1 MLVFNMTWLME
12 TLKIYLEEQLLTKYC
27 MIKTFNIAKNPRYNG
42 YQRGLASMVYTFFHK
57 NIAGGA
63 IKNEIMQSKE
73 LAEELRKQLLEILKN
88 GKHTYLL

>member
-1 MLVFNMTWLME
+1 ME

-27 MIKTFNIAKNPRYNG
+27 MTKTFNIAKNPGYNG
-42 YQRGLASMVYTFFHK
+42 YQRGLASMVYTFFDK
-57 NIAGGA
+57 NIVGGA

>member
-1 MLVFNMTWLME
+1 ME

-27 MIKTFNIAKNPRYNG
+27 MIKTFNIPKNPGYNG
-42 YQRGLASMVYTFFHK
+42 YQRGLASMIYTFFDK

>member
-1 MLVFNMTWLME
+1 
-12 TLKIYLEEQLLTKYC
+12 
-27 MIKTFNIAKNPRYNG
+27 
-42 YQRGLASMVYTFFHK
+42 MVYTFFDK
-57 NIAGGA
+57 NIVGGA

>member
-1 MLVFNMTWLME
+1 
-12 TLKIYLEEQLLTKYC
+12 
-27 MIKTFNIAKNPRYNG
+27 MIKTFNIAKNPGYNG
-42 YQRGLASMVYTFFHK
+42 YQRGLASMVYTFFDK
-57 NIAGGA
+57 NIVGGA